1 MQLLKVNE
9 EIVKLQNVNL
19 SLYEDLEEGV
29 IDKKEYFELKQIYKE
44 QMDELEKK
52 KACLKENQELCRL
65 EYIRKNQWMDYFLQY
80 QNSSSLSRNLLLKL
94 VEKII
99 IYEKKRIKIIFRF
112 QYNYDM
118 ALKTVKLYHR
128 VGKIH
133 GERTGKGEK

>member
-1 MQLLKVNE
+1 
-9 EIVKLQNVNL
+9 
-19 SLYEDLEEGV
+19 
-29 IDKKEYFELKQIYKE
+29 
-44 QMDELEKK
+44 
-52 KACLKENQELCRL
+52 
-65 EYIRKNQWMDYFLQY
+65 MDYFLQY
-80 QNSSSLSRNLLLKL
+80 QNFSSLSRNLLLKL